1 MSWYTRIITVLLCS
15 IILAAICAD
24 FLASDT
30 SQHANEQF
38 INTANAPLAYRTQVL
53 HYTVAGQEISKT
65 VDWYEHKDEL
75 LYLVEDMIPLYR
87 YPGWRDTMI
96 ISDASLVRADN
107 RRFYLGTDAFG
118 RSLYSRILYGLRIS
132 LIVGLISVIV
142 SAVVGLI
149 MGLLAGLGGR
159 WVDEIVMFLVN
170 SVWSIPTLLLV
181 FVVLIAVGRGLWN
194 VIFAIGI
201 TMWVEVARVVRGQ
214 ILSLKQENF
223 VAFAK
228 MSGISTWR
236 TVRYHILPNILGPL
250 LVILT
255 ANFAM
260 AILLEAGLSFL
271 GFGVQPPA
279 PSLGNILSENYG
291 LALSGRVGIALVPAL
306 IIMLLVF
313 CINVIGNHL
322 RDVNDVRY

>member
-1 MSWYTRIITVLLCS
+1 MSWYIRIIFILLCS
-15 IILAAICAD
+15 IILAAISAD
-24 FLASDT
+24 YLATDT
-30 SQHANEQF
+30 STHANQQF
-38 INTANAPLAYRTQVL
+38 INTANAPIGYQTQL
-53 HYTVAGQEISKT
+53 IHYVASDQEYQKT
-65 VDWYEHKDEL
+65 VYWYEQQDST

-87 YPGWRDTMI
+87 YPGWRDTLV
-96 ISDASLVRADN
+96 ISDIHSVYAKSRT
-107 RRFYLGTDAFG
+107 FYLGTDAFG
-118 RSLYSRILYGLRIS
+118 RSLYSRLLYGLRIS
-132 LIVGLISVIV
+132 LVVGLISVLL
-142 SAVVGLI
+142 SAVIGVI

-194 VIFAIGI
+194 VVFAIGI

-214 ILSLKQENF
+214 ILSLKQENY

-228 MSGISTWR
+228 MSGTPMWR
-236 TVRYHILPNILGPL
+236 VVRHHILPNILGPL
-250 LVILT
+250 FVILT

-291 LALSGRVGIALVPAL
+291 LALSGRVGIALIPAL
-306 IIMLLVF
+306 IIMILVF
-313 CINVIGNHL
+313 CINVLGNHL